1 MAQRITIIRLRQ
13 PPSHEVNARLQWLG
27 TSLGLFGDRDKDR
40 SCFRLFVEILNS
52 SRRNEGLT
60 SDELAYRLRLS
71 RATVIHHLHKLLD
84 SGIVVHEQSR
94 YLLRDRRL
102 QDVLGDMQRDAERL
116 YADLRA
122 VAAEIDQ
129 RLGL

>member
-1 MAQRITIIRLRQ
+1 M
-13 PPSHEVNARLQWLG
+13 QWLG